1 MNMDLW
7 SSKVGVHFFTS
18 CVVSIVCIVL
28 FSCLSLGM
36 FSWLKLKV
44 FMNPELANNKHDFE
58 YFVNLSQIG
67 VNPWVVD
74 CIW

>member
-1 MNMDLW
+1 MNVDLW
-7 SSKVGVHFFTS
+7 NSKVGVHFFMS

-44 FMNPELANNKHDFE
+44 FMNP
-58 YFVNLSQIG
+58 
-67 VNPWVVD
+67 
-74 CIW
+74 